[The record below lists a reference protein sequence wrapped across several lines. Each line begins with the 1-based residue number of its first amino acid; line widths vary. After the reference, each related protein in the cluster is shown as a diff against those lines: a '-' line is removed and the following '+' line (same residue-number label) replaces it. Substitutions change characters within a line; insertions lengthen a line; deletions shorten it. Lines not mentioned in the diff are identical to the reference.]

1 MKNRSLKTLAAAAA
15 SVLTLTAVSIP
26 SSKMAVN
33 VDAALLLHSE
43 FETANDSF
51 TGRLGCQAAWTSDEH
66 YNQNCSL
73 FVSERTS
80 AWQGGIRDVSS
91 IIKAGETY
99 QISAAVLQKSG
110 AEVEM
115 KMSLQYNDTSDKTNY
130 SDVALG
136 NAPDGEW
143 TILSND
149 AYTVP
154 EGATNLQL
162 YVETT
167 ESLTDF
173 YIDSVTIKV
182 QTQTEF
188 DVNGDETVDE
198 KDLADMMAFLSKSP
212 NCPELV
218 GTADVNK
225 DEKVDLQDFFLLK
238 DRIKNPP
245 VEETTEAPTEP
256 PSEGPTD
263 DPSNVPSISGDWDNY
278 QENVSP
284 QMLQVYKDG
293 VKRVGNTE
301 RIREKIAKAQAGQE
315 VTIGYI
321 GGSITEGGAS
331 SNPSKCYANLSY
343 EYFAKTFGKGN
354 NVKYVNAGLAGTS
367 SVVGNMRVDNDIF
380 AKNCDVIFIEF
391 AVNDM
396 GDDRFKK
403 SYESLVNKCL
413 DQPNKPAVIC
423 ITLCTKDGDGNQA
436 WMAPVAENYDLAI
449 ISGRDAVKN
458 GIKAGTLNWNKDY
471 GSGDT
476 IHPGDGGHKL
486 IADIIGYY
494 YRQALRSENAPSG
507 SYAKPDKS
515 VYGRE
520 YSTAKFY
527 KVNEIPGLDKGSWTE
542 NKDWTGN
549 VSLKNSKNG
558 NNPLKFKTTGKGILV
573 MFKSKDDNAMGS
585 IVVNVN
591 GTSKKISAKIPWTW
605 GGRDGDVGYYQPN
618 SGDLDVSISMEN
630 PSKDFEI
637 YGIAII
643 E

>member
-1 MKNRSLKTLAAAAA
+1 MKNRFLKTIAAAAA
-15 SVLTLTAVSIP
+15 SVLTLSAVTVP
-26 SSKMAVN
+26 SSKIALD
-33 VDAALLLHSE
+33 VDAALLLNSE

-51 TGRLGCQAAWTSDEH
+51 TGRGGCQAAWVSDEH
-66 YNQNCSL
+66 YNVNCSL
-73 FVSERTS
+73 FVSERTE
-80 AWQGGIRDVSS
+80 AWQGGVRDVSS
-91 IIKAGETY
+91 VMKAGQTY

-115 KMSLQYNDTSDKTNY
+115 KMSLQYDDASGKTNY

-154 EGATNLQL
+154 EGATGLQL

-173 YIDSVTIKV
+173 YIDSVTVKGKPAKV
-182 QTQTEF
+182 VEF
-188 DVNGDETVDE
+188 DANGDTAVNE
-198 KDLADMMAFLSKSP
+198 KDLSDMMAYLSKQSE
-212 NCPELV
+212 ELEES
-218 GTADVNK
+218 ADVNS
-225 DEKVDLQDFFLLK
+225 DGKVDLQDFFLLK

-245 VEETTEAPTEP
+245 IP
-256 PSEGPTD
+256 EGPVID
-263 DPSNVPSISGDWDNY
+263 GDWDNY
-278 QENVSP
+278 QEEASP
-284 QMLQVYKDG
+284 QMLQVLKDG

-301 RIREKIAKAQAGQE
+301 RIREKIAKAQAGEE

-321 GGSITEGGAS
+321 GGSITEDGAATTHD
-331 SNPSKCYANLSY
+331 NCFAKLSY
-343 EYFAKTFGKGN
+343 EYFKNTFGKGN

-391 AVNDM
+391 AVNDQ

-413 DQPNKPAVIC
+413 DQPNAPAVIC

-436 WMAPVAENYDLAI
+436 WMAPIAEHYDLAI

-458 GIKAGTLNWNKDY
+458 GIKAGTLNWDRDY
-471 GSGDT
+471 GSNDT
-476 IHPGDGGHKL
+476 IHPGNGGHKL
-486 IADIIGYY
+486 ISDIICYY
-494 YRQALRSENAPSG
+494 YRQALKSENTSE
-507 SYAKPDKS
+507 SYVKPDDV
-515 VYGRE
+515 VYGKE

-527 KVNEIPGLDKGSWTE
+527 KVDEIPGLDKGSWTE

-558 NNPLKFKTTGKGILV
+558 NNPLTFKTTGKGILI
-573 MFKSKDDNAMGS
+573 MFRSKDDNSSGT

-618 SGDLDVSISMEN
+618 SGDLDVAISMDN
-630 PSKDFEI
+630 PSQDFEI